1 MAQNRTLV
9 CRGEAIPEVERLE
22 LLNLVRMR
30 RHRFKEPGLG
40 LSLVRASYVRA
51 NPHKAPF
58 RYDYANGGFHNNY
71 GLHTSHTDS
80 A

>member
-40 LSLVRASYVRA
+40 LSLVLGLGPAEKERTVSMYCVHYVD
-51 NPHKAPF
+51 H
-58 RYDYANGGFHNNY
+58 YVGHG
-71 GLHTSHTDS
+71 
-80 A
+80 